1 MKQPKETT
9 DVMSPTPRFRFWST
23 PPQTVCVSA
32 AALDGLIP
40 PANRLAPFDVGQTV
54 ELPADEIFSSSVPKI
69 GLSRLADLLPLHVK
83 SGDGK
88 ITLPVSAL
96 ALSYALLQH
105 TEEIPTPLP
114 ELEVSATDVP
124 FEEPA
129 PATETLAIPLP
140 PHTAYEIAR
149 LAPVPSEEQPP
160 APQVFAAPVPPPPM
174 VNVPPPS
181 ATQRI
186 GKVPEKRT
194 IPFAGLPM
202 FRRKPVPL
210 EPTPPPP
217 VAPLTPPSTRFVP
230 VMRMPSVPQP
240 QVDLAPIEPYAE
252 PEPAHPAPIDAAP
265 EPTFAELSFAEPKLV
280 EPESVFVE
288 PLPEPALAPVPEIA
302 PAPAP
307 EIALAPLPSPVRILE
322 TEHLVTREPVA
333 EIDDNASMQALFLTE
348 EKLTV
353 ARVIELCSEL
363 PGIHSCVLAHE
374 TVVVAAHNAPT
385 NVDLISLS
393 AHASEMLAT
402 MRASTAR
409 MGVGTVPAVTL
420 HTEKGVISFFH
431 RDDLTMLVF
440 HKDRGFVPGVREKM
454 ASVLGE
460 LTKARLTLPAGDDN
474 TDGTTRR
481 IS

>member
-23 PPQTVCVSA
+23 PPETVRLPA
-32 AALDGLIP
+32 AAISGLIP
-40 PANRLAPFDVGQTV
+40 AANRLAPFDVGQTV
-54 ELPADEIFSSSVPKI
+54 ELPAEAVFSSCVPGI
-69 GLSRLADLLPLHVK
+69 RLSLLAELLPQHVK

-88 ITLPVSAL
+88 IALPASTL
-96 ALSYALLQH
+96 ALSYELLQH
-105 TEEIPTPLP
+105 SEEIPTPLAEVEVPAP
-114 ELEVSATDVP
+114 EVP

-129 PATETLAIPLP
+129 PVAETTSIPLP

-149 LAPVPSEEQPP
+149 LAPVPPEEQVPP
-160 APQVFAAPVPPPPM
+160 PPVFAAPVPPPPM
-174 VNVPPPS
+174 VNVPPPT

-186 GKVPEKRT
+186 SKVPEKRT
-194 IPFAGLPM
+194 IPVAGLPM
-202 FRRKPVPL
+202 FRRKPVPI
-210 EPTPPPP
+210 EPTDPPP
-217 VAPLTPPSTRFVP
+217 VAPATPPPTRFIP
-230 VMRMPSVPQP
+230 TMRMPAVPYP
-240 QVDLAPIEPYAE
+240 PVDLAPIEAYTE
-252 PEPAHPAPIDAAP
+252 PEPTHPEPADPVPELSPVEPSIPEPPPFEPEAVSVEASPELAP
-265 EPTFAELSFAEPKLV
+265 EPDLEPTP
-280 EPESVFVE
+280 EPE
-288 PLPEPALAPVPEIA
+288 PLP
-302 PAPAP
+302 
-307 EIALAPLPSPVRILE
+307 APLPSHVRVLE
-322 TEHLVTREPVA
+322 TEHLVARKTPE
-333 EIDDNASMQALFLTE
+333 EIDDDAAMQALFLTE

-353 ARVIELCSEL
+353 DRVIELCSEL
-363 PGIHSCVLAHE
+363 PGIHSCVLARE

-409 MGVGTVPAVTL
+409 MGVGSVPAVTL

-454 ASVLGE
+454 AAVLGE
-460 LTKARLTLPAGDDN
+460 LTKARLTLPAGDDH
-474 TDGTTRR
+474 TEGTTRR